1 MPVSFM
7 EQRRGDAGGEEVKL
21 NGHKSC
27 KISPGV
33 ASLGEGMWGCV
44 HFFLPAAIH
53 RWAGSECLPVS

>member
-27 KISPGV
+27 QISPGV

-44 HFFLPAAIH
+44 HFFFRQPFT
-53 RWAGSECLPVS
+53 GGQGQNVSL

>member
-7 EQRRGDAGGEEVKL
+7 EQRRGDVGGEEVKL
-21 NGHKSC
+21 NGRKSC
-27 KISPGV
+27 KISAGV

-44 HFFLPAAIH
+44 HFFLLAAIH